1 MQRIVLSPRADWRSK
16 VEALG
21 LVYHTTDGKPY
32 WNESAYYRFTSRQID
47 EIEAATNALH
57 AMCLEAAQHVID
69 HDRFAELG
77 VPAAAIDAIKASWE
91 AEPPSL
97 YGRFDLAYDG
107 VSPPKMLEYNADTPT
122 SLVEAAVV
130 QWRWLEERFPS
141 ADQFNS
147 IWEGL
152 VEKWTE
158 LKTGGYLL
166 GSPVHFTHVKST
178 EDLMTV
184 TLLRDTA
191 QEAGLITQG
200 IHIHEIGWDKN
211 ARRFVDMRN
220 QPIRTIFKL
229 YPWEWLIAETFGQYA
244 LATYSQV
251 QWIEPIW
258 KLLLSS
264 KGILPILWELYP
276 NHPNLLEA
284 HLGRSREM
292 RYYVKK
298 PLFSREGAN
307 VTIKDDTG
315 LTRSEGNYGE
325 EGYVFQALAAIPNF
339 DGNRPVLGSWVIDG
353 AARGMGVR
361 ESDGPITD
369 NLSRFVPHLFE

>member
-1 MQRIVLSPRADWRSK
+1 MQRIAISPRPDWQAK

-21 LVYHTTDGKPY
+21 LVYHSTDGKPY
-32 WNESAYYRFTSRQID
+32 WNESAYYRFTARQVD
-47 EIEAATNALH
+47 EIEAATNTLH

-69 HDRFAELG
+69 HNRFAELG
-77 VPAAAIDAIKASWE
+77 VPPAAVETIKAAWE
-91 AEPPSL
+91 AEPPSI

-107 VSPPKMLEYNADTPT
+107 ISPPKMLEYNADTPT

-130 QWRWLEERFPS
+130 QWRWLTERFPD

-158 LKTGGYLL
+158 LKTGGYLTGTPL
-166 GSPVHFTHVKST
+166 YFTHVKST

-200 IHIHEIGWDKN
+200 IHINDIGWDTG
-211 ARRFVDMRN
+211 ARRFVDLQGHPMKS
-220 QPIRTIFKL
+220 IFKL
-229 YPWEWLIAETFGQYA
+229 YPWEWLLAETFGQNA
-244 LATYSQV
+244 LATYPQV

-258 KLLLSS
+258 KVLLSS

-284 HLGRSREM
+284 HFGRSHEM

-325 EGYVFQALAAIPNF
+325 EGYIFQALAKIPNF
-339 DGNRPVLGSWVIDG
+339 DGNRPVIGSWVIDG

-369 NLSRFVPHLFE
+369 NLSRFAPHLFE